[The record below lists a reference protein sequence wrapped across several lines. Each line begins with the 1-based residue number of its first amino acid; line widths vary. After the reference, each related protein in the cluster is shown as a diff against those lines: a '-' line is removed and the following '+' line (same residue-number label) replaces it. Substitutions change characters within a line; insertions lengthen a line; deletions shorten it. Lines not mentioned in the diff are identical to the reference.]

1 MFGSLILN
9 QSVPH
14 DEENIQILESKF
26 SWLILM
32 SGGMYILLQNS
43 EKIARGEGTDTVP
56 NTRFSFRINICNRI
70 KNCATLGSNKII

>member
-1 MFGSLILN
+1 MFDCLILN

-32 SGGMYILLQNS
+32 SGEMYILLQTR
-43 EKIARGEGTDTVP
+43 EKIARGRGGTETVS
-56 NTRFSFRINICNRI
+56 TKYQIFFSP
-70 KNCATLGSNKII
+70 